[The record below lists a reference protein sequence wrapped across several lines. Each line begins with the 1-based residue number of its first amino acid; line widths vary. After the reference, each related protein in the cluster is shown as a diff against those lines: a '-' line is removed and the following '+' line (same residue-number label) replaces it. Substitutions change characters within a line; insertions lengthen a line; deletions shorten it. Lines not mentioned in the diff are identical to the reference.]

1 MLSKGED
8 HNFFHLGTGEALK
21 EKAYQKILNNN
32 MDVRAPN
39 AEYSV
44 RQYSRNISAYWKYC
58 DYLNI
63 PTN

>member
-44 RQYSRNISAYWKYC
+44 RQYSRNISAY
-58 DYLNI
+58 
-63 PTN
+63 